1 MEPFANA
8 IDHLLAELSRLDL
21 MLHRQVRR
29 LRAAHL
35 LAEDPYRGLYIP
47 DAQIDAILNAAPSHR
62 VVAGSI
68 GERTNTEAITQA
80 IEQGRS
86 ELDARTQATQQPRLP
101 LVEMAIRFGLSG
113 FEMDVL
119 LIAIAPEIDLKY
131 ETLFAYVQ
139 NDVTRKRP
147 TVDLVLKLLGEDFE
161 KHLAHRVHFA
171 EDSPLFRHHL
181 LALSSDPQERDPTL
195 LSRFIKA
202 DQRIIDQLLGRDGLD
217 ARLVPF
223 TRRVQCSGSL
233 NELVLPQSLRARLQ
247 RAAASLMKQPAVF
260 LFQGNKGIGRQS
272 AAEAICAGLNLPLL
286 SVEVCQA
293 LATDCAWPIALG
305 LLRREAMLSGSALF
319 FRDFEVLLADDAASG
334 AQRCQFART
343 FRAMDVPV
351 FLGTEHAW
359 HPDSSQED
367 LPFAT
372 FVFPPPDY
380 SERLQL
386 WQRALDGSIN
396 SNGNRLDLDALAN
409 KFRFSAGQIH
419 HAVRTARL
427 GADLNLDGTSL
438 SQSGLQA
445 AANLESSQP
454 LQKLARKIETVYGW
468 DDIVLP
474 PRALRQLREVCLSV
488 KHRATVYGRWGFERK
503 LSLGKGLN
511 ALFSGPSG
519 TGKTM
524 AAQIIGGELGLDLY
538 QIDLSSIVSKY
549 IGETEKNL
557 NTIFSAA
564 KNSNAILFFDE
575 ADALFGKR
583 SEVKDAH
590 DRYANIEVA
599 YLLQK
604 VEEYEG
610 IVILATNLS
619 KNIDDAFHR
628 RLHHTVE
635 FPFPDAE
642 YRERIWR
649 GAFPAKTP
657 LAGDIEFE
665 FLARQFELAGGN
677 IRNIALAG
685 AFLAAGAESQAGGP
699 HRAKAKSVT
708 MEHLVLA
715 TARELQKTGKLPAKT
730 DFGEYYELIRERA

>member
-1 MEPFANA
+1 MQPFMS
-8 IDHLLAELSRLDL
+8 ITEHLLAELGRLDL
-21 MLHRQVRR
+21 ILHRQVRR

-47 DAQIDAILNAAPSHR
+47 DAQIDAILNAAHR
-62 VVAGSI
+62 AEAGGGI
-68 GERTNTEAITQA
+68 GERTNTEAITRA
-80 IEQGRS
+80 IEQARS
-86 ELDARTQATQQPRLP
+86 ELDARTQATQQLRLP
-101 LVEMAIRFGLSG
+101 LLEMATRFGLSR

-147 TVDLVLKLLGEDFE
+147 TVDLALKLLGEDFE
-161 KHLAHRVHFA
+161 KHLAHRVYFS
-171 EDSPLFRHHL
+171 EDAPLFRHRL

-195 LSRFIKA
+195 LSRFVKA
-202 DQRIIDQLLGRDGLD
+202 DQRIIDQLLGRDDLD
-217 ARLVPF
+217 ARLAPF

-233 NELVLPQSLRARLQ
+233 NDLVLPRSLRSRLQ
-247 RAAASLMKQPAVF
+247 HAAASLMKQPAVF
-260 LFQGNKGIGRQS
+260 LFQGNNGIGRQS

-286 SVEVCQA
+286 SVEVGQA
-293 LATDCAWPIALG
+293 LAADCAWPIALG

-319 FRDFEVLLADDAASG
+319 FRNFEMLLAYDAASA
-334 AQRCQFART
+334 AQRCQFARI

-351 FLGTEHAW
+351 FLGSEHAW
-359 HPDSSQED
+359 HPDSSLED
-367 LPFAT
+367 LSFAT
-372 FVFPPPDY
+372 FAFPPPDY

-386 WQRALDGSIN
+386 WERALNGSIN
-396 SNGNRLDLDALAN
+396 SNGNSLDLDALAN

-427 GADLNLDGTSL
+427 AADLHQNETHL

-445 AANLESSQP
+445 AASLESSQP
-454 LQKLARKIETVYGW
+454 LQKLARKIETVYCW

-488 KHRATVYGRWGFERK
+488 KHRPTVYGRWGFERK

-519 TGKTM
+519 TGKSM
-524 AAQIIGGELGLDLY
+524 AAQIIAGELGLDLY
-538 QIDLSSIVSKY
+538 QIDLSGIVSKY

-564 KNSNAILFFDE
+564 KKSNAILFFDE
-575 ADALFGKR
+575 ADTLFGKR

-619 KNIDDAFHR
+619 KNIDDAFRR
-628 RLHHTVE
+628 RLHHSVE
-635 FPFPDAE
+635 FPFPDAD

-649 GAFPAKTP
+649 GAFPAETP
-657 LAGDIEFE
+657 LASDIEFN

-685 AFLAAGAESQAGGP
+685 AFLAAEAQSGATSST
-699 HRAKAKSVT
+699 RRKKVVT
-708 MEHLVLA
+708 MQHVIVA
-715 TARELQKTGKLPAKT
+715 TARELQKMGKLPAKT
-730 DFGEYYELIRERA
+730 DFQNYYEMIRERA